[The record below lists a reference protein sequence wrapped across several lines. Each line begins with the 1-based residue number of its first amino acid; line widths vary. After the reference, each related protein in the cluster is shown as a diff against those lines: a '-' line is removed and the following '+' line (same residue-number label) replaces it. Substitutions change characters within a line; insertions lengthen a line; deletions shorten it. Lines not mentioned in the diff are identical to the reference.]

1 MRCDEFRAE
10 FDLRLDPAE
19 KEKLTE
25 EMKSHLAACVRC
37 GRYARAMETVDG
49 ALRAHTVQ
57 PVSPELRQRLSSIPL
72 RAMRA
77 EISPARFLRRGA
89 WLLAAALAVAFLS
102 LLLPPEYQFWP
113 RLAIATGAFTL
124 VFVASLAR
132 KRIAASY
139 E

>member
-19 KEKLTE
+19 QEKLTE
-25 EMKSHLAACVRC
+25 EMKSHLTACVRC
-37 GRYARAMETVDG
+37 GRYARAMEAVDG
-49 ALRAHTVQ
+49 ALRAHSVQ
-57 PVSPELRQRLSSIPL
+57 PVPPDLRQGLFSIPL
-72 RAMRA
+72 RAMHA
-77 EISPARFLRRGA
+77 ETSTARFLRRGA
-89 WLLAAALAVAFLS
+89 WWLAAALALAFLS

-113 RLAIATGAFTL
+113 RLAIATAAFTM

-132 KRIAASY
+132 KLIATSY